1 MSSYLARL
9 KQLESE
15 KNLLYTPNTE
25 PAKPS
30 KGAFGG
36 FAGLMLGV
44 FRKFSLLSSCFNLS
58 RYPLMLPP

>member
-15 KNLLYTPNTE
+15 KNLLYSPNTE

-36 FAGLMLGV
+36 FGGTPQRVNVKKYSNKM
-44 FRKFSLLSSCFNLS
+44 
-58 RYPLMLPP
+58 

>member
-15 KNLLYTPNTE
+15 KNLLYSPNTE

-30 KGAFGG
+30 KGGFGG
-36 FAGLMLGV
+36 FGGKHPGTIENILVTSTTA
-44 FRKFSLLSSCFNLS
+44 
-58 RYPLMLPP
+58 LPEHEME